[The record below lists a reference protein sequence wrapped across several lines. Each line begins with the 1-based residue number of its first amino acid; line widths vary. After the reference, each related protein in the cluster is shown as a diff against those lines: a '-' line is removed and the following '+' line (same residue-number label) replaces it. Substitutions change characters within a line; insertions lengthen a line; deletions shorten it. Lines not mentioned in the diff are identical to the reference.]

1 MQPWKPDMEELL
13 VEFDD
18 IVNEN
23 KINIYVFCE
32 GLPME
37 QVVCVG

>member
-1 MQPWKPDMEELL
+1 MEKLL
-13 VEFDD
+13 VDFDD

-23 KINIYVFCE
+23 KSNIDVFCE